1 MNIREKQADKMAQ
14 SKQAGR
20 RFLYLYLHE
29 GERKQKKTRM
39 GPMRGE
45 KRKKNLTKTFSI
57 FSTFKSQ

>member
-20 RFLYLYLHE
+20 RFSYLYLHE
-29 GERKQKKTRM
+29 GERNRQQKTRV

-45 KRKKNLTKTFSI
+45 KRKTNKDFLSI
-57 FSTFKSQ
+57 FYI